1 MGLSSSSL
9 CDLRQS
15 TEFLCLLLSYWF
27 PVLAK
32 LTWESLVFLLPLMG
46 HPVLSILF
54 WKRLQSLLNLSLFQC
69 ILYSAVRIILLKY
82 KSDHITC
89 LCLKA
94 SVVSSLPSGQSPSSL
109 ALWSGPSPPL
119 SPYFSGCVVHPHSCL
134 SLDAADGLLF
144 SEHKQQAHLPGTS
157 FFLFSTWQNLLRSV
171 ISSGSCP
178 KSWRRVCVHLSPP
191 LDCGADEGGP
201 TSALLCLVN
210 FIPCVVLAHGR
221 CSTVAWVENKWREE
235 EKFQVEITVF
245 ILCYH
250 PRLLVAWTWDN
261 IYWRTEK

>member
-27 PVLAK
+27 PLLAK
-32 LTWESLVFLLPLMG
+32 LTWESLLFLLPLMG

-54 WKRLQSLLNLSLFQC
+54 WKCLQSLLNLSLFQC

-119 SPYFSGCVVHPHSCL
+119 WSYFSGCVVHPHSCL
-134 SLDAADGLLF
+134 SLDTADGLLF

-178 KSWRRVCVHLSPP
+178 NS
-191 LDCGADEGGP
+191 
-201 TSALLCLVN
+201 
-210 FIPCVVLAHGR
+210 
-221 CSTVAWVENKWREE
+221 
-235 EKFQVEITVF
+235 
-245 ILCYH
+245 
-250 PRLLVAWTWDN
+250 
-261 IYWRTEK
+261 WRTECVSVSLPHWTAELMKGGPRQRCSVL

>member
-1 MGLSSSSL
+1 
-9 CDLRQS
+9 
-15 TEFLCLLLSYWF
+15 
-27 PVLAK
+27 
-32 LTWESLVFLLPLMG
+32 MG

-178 KSWRRVCVHLSPP
+178 KSWRRVCVRLSPP
-191 LDCGADEGGP
+191 LDCGADEGGAHVSVALSCKLHTLHG
-201 TSALLCLVN
+201 TSTWPVLNRCLS
-210 FIPCVVLAHGR
+210 R
-221 CSTVAWVENKWREE
+221 KQME

-250 PRLLVAWTWDN
+250 PRLLVA
-261 IYWRTEK
+261 